1 MDDEEGAIA
10 ARTKGLE
17 VTGTL
22 GILRRASQCHL
33 LNLRDA
39 FDCMKRTNF
48 RCRQGVMDALLAEV
62 EGPENV

>member
-10 ARTKGLE
+10 ARTKGIE

-22 GILRRASQCHL
+22 GILRRASQRHL
-33 LNLRDA
+33 LNLRNA
-39 FDCMKRTNF
+39 FDRMKRTNF

-62 EGPENV
+62 EEPKDV